1 MEISSMLHLFGFLRT
16 RPAPAAPRYHQFR
29 PRVEEMEA
37 REVLS
42 ASPLLAPAL
51 APALVSTASTVQEA
65 VSLFPIQVNSVT
77 ITGLTDN
84 TLSLVANATTP
95 NGVNFQIPLT
105 LVNTTP
111 NAAIPILD
119 LHIGEI
125 HLDVLGLKVDTSE
138 ICLRITAQTGPG
150 NLLGNLLGSVA
161 SLLDQ
166 PGVTLDQLLSQLSPT
181 QQSNLSSGLSGLLN
195 GAFSAIGSPTGASTG
210 GTSVTSTGTTQILN
224 LSLGPVDL
232 NLLGLQ
238 VKLDNCDN
246 GPVTVAISAQSG
258 PGKLLGN
265 LLGGLSHLLD
275 GNANTHALI
284 NKLEKIAGRIA
295 NLL

>member
-138 ICLRITAQTGPG
+138 ICLSISAQTGPG

-166 PGVTLDQLLSQLSPT
+166 GLTLDQFLSGLSPT
-181 QQSNLSSGLSGLLN
+181 QQSDLSSGLSGLIN
-195 GAFSAIGSPTGASTG
+195 GAFSAIGSPTDAATG

-232 NLLGLQ
+232 DLLGLQ
-238 VKLDNCDN
+238 VELDNCDD
-246 GPVTVAISAQSG
+246 GPVTVAISAESG

-275 GNANTHALI
+275 GNANA
-284 NKLEKIAGRIA
+284 
-295 NLL
+295 

>member
-275 GNANTHALI
+275 GNANTQGLI

>member
-1 MEISSMLHLFGFLRT
+1 MLHLFGFLRT

-65 VSLFPIQVNSVT
+65 VSLFPIQVNSVS
-77 ITGLTDN
+77 ITGLANN

-138 ICLRITAQTGPG
+138 ICLRISAQTGPG

-166 PGVTLDQLLSQLSPT
+166 GLTLDQFLSGLSPT
-181 QQSNLSSGLSGLLN
+181 QQSDLSSGLSGLIN
-195 GAFSAIGSPTGASTG
+195 GAFSAIGSPTDAATG

-238 VKLDNCDN
+238 VELDNCDD
-246 GPVTVAISAQSG
+246 GPVTVAISAESG

-275 GNANTHALI
+275 GNANANALI